1 MLPIGA
7 NTWIW
12 VSPAT
17 DDRVAELAPRVAG
30 WGFDL
35 LELPVEQPGDWDP
48 ERTAELLAE
57 HGLGASVC
65 AVMPPGRELVATD
78 AGTVSETQAYLRACV
93 DAADRIGSRVVAGPM
108 YASVGRC
115 WRMEPGE
122 RAAALRELADAL
134 APVCDYAGARGVRLA
149 VEPLNRYETSLLNT
163 VEQTLE
169 AIAPLPAEAC
179 GVLCDVYHLNIEERD
194 PAGAMRAAGDRL
206 AHVHACANDR
216 GVPGRDHLDWPGI
229 AEALRDVGYAGAVSI
244 ESFTAH
250 NESIATA
257 ASIWRPLAETQDA
270 IAVEGL
276 AFLRELLAPAVEGR

>member
-1 MLPIGA
+1 MHPIGA

-12 VSPAT
+12 FSPPT
-17 DDRVAELAPRVAG
+17 DERVAQIAPRVAG

-48 ERTAELLAE
+48 DITAELLGV

-65 AVMPPGRELVATD
+65 AVMPPGRELVAAD
-78 AGTVSETQAYLRACV
+78 PETVASTQAYLRTCI
-93 DAADRIGSRVVAGPM
+93 DAAARIGSRVVAGPM

-115 WRMEPGE
+115 WRMDADE
-122 RAAALRELADAL
+122 RAAALRDLHEGL
-134 APVCDYAGARGVRLA
+134 APVCEHAGERGVRLA

-169 AIAPLPAEAC
+169 AIAGLPAAAC

-194 PAGAMRAAGDRL
+194 PAAALRAAGDRL

-216 GVPGRDHLDWPGI
+216 GVPGRDHLDWDGI
-229 AEALRDVGYAGAVSI
+229 AAALRAVEYGGAVSI

-276 AFLRELLAPAVEGR
+276 AFLRDVLERAGT